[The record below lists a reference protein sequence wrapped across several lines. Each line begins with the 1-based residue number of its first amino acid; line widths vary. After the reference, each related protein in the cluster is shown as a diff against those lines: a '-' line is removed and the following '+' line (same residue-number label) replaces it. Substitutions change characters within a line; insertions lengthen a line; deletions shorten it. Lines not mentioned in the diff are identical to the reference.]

1 MNTLEKVK
9 KGIDYLVEQS
19 ENKLNAL
26 GSVEKG
32 KFTPTDPVVYKKYKT
47 QIEFRLKFV
56 EAVEELLKNHILLS
70 DMVLSVIPDLE
81 DGQIKE
87 EDLKKLEELA
97 KVAQLK

>member
-1 MNTLEKVK
+1 MNTLEKVR

-32 KFTPTDPVVYKKYKT
+32 KFVPTDPVVYKKYKT

-70 DMVLSVIPDLE
+70 DTVLSVIPDLE

-97 KVAQLK
+97 KVAQL